1 MTRAHRAAYGSAPDI
16 WTAEAFDATR
26 LIIDRLVATAAGGR
40 RPTRAA
46 LLTALGQGTFQ
57 GLTKAFTF
65 DERRQV
71 TGNTYFT
78 HKVEGGRMRYV
89 GPALQPAAG

>member
-26 LIIDRLVATAAGGR
+26 LIIDRLVTAAAGGT
-40 RPTRAA
+40 RPTRSA
-46 LLTALGQGTFQ
+46 LLTALTQGTFR
-57 GLTKAFTF
+57 GLTKEYAF

-71 TGNTYFT
+71 KGNVYFT
-78 HKVEGGRMRYV
+78 HQVEGGRMRYV
-89 GPALQPAAG
+89 GPAVQPAPG